1 MEASSCGAEPAGGLG
16 TLTAPGV
23 LGALGVLGVLEVTV
37 EPFGFSAGTLK
48 SFSSI
53 FGGRGKTGLG
63 SAGLVFGSGAFGI
76 VPVDEGGNRHSSGM

>member
-16 TLTAPGV
+16 TLTASGV
-23 LGALGVLGVLEVTV
+23 LGALGVLEVTV

-48 SFSSI
+48 SLSSI

-76 VPVDEGGNRHSSGM
+76 VPVDEGGNRHCSGM